1 MPVSLTMNR
10 GEFLACATMAAAGHF
25 FAHPRR
31 AHAVR
36 EKEIALFNGRS
47 LDGWIQVENSAT
59 SFSGNDISDP
69 AGLANSILN
78 RSNAVA
84 AFLNSAL
91 DDGVMASLTISA
103 SPNADEVKALH
114 SQLAKDLNRVISGPL
129 LYDKARFEGVHLR
142 PETRKL
148 LHQNLT
154 GRRLVELNRM
164 LLADAF
170 PADLSSVSPGWTVK
184 EGAMASTGSG
194 RGVIYTAQDF
204 PRFRLTF
211 TMRHV
216 SGSPDHQACVL
227 IFCARPSWNEIP
239 LDALGGIQFQV
250 PRGGHWDYRPGHN
263 TAGGDEFTTVTRVAF
278 DPHEWSGVE
287 IVADA
292 SAGIARMA
300 VAQPVGSKATEVL
313 DFRDPSAGRIGPIAL
328 QMHNAGLF
336 DEYKNL
342 TIDTDPAT
350 LDLATTK

>member
-1 MPVSLTMNR
+1 MNR
-10 GEFLACATMAAAGHF
+10 GKFLACATMAAASHLFSDFG
-25 FAHPRR
+25 R
-31 AHAVR
+31 ANAKR
-36 EKEIALFNGRS
+36 EREIALFNGKT
-47 LDGWIQVENSAT
+47 LEGWIQIENSAIA
-59 SFSGNDISDP
+59 FSGNDISDP
-69 AGLANSILN
+69 AGLASSILN
-78 RSNAVA
+78 GSNGVA

-91 DDGVMASLTISA
+91 DDVAKAALTRSA
-103 SPNADEVKALH
+103 SPNADDVKALR
-114 SQLAKDLNRVISGPL
+114 SQLAKDLNRVITGPL
-129 LYDKARFEGVHLR
+129 LFDKARFEGVHLR

-148 LHQNLT
+148 LHQNPT

-170 PADLSSVSPGWTVK
+170 PADLAPVSPGWTVK

-194 RGVIYTAQDF
+194 RGVIYTVQDF
-204 PRFRLTF
+204 QRFRLTF

-227 IFCARPSWNEIP
+227 IFCARPPWNEIP

-263 TAGGDEFTTVTRVAF
+263 TAGGDEFTTVAGAAF
-278 DPHEWSGVE
+278 DPHEWSRVE

-350 LDLATTK
+350 LDLITTK

>member
-148 LHQNLT
+148 LHQNPT

-204 PRFRLTF
+204 QRFRLTF

-227 IFCARPSWNEIP
+227 IFCARRPGMSF
-239 LDALGGIQFQV
+239 LSTRLGAFSFKYREVELGLPAWAQYCRGRRIHDCNQGCLRSSRV
-250 PRGGHWDYRPGHN
+250 ERGGDC
-263 TAGGDEFTTVTRVAF
+263 GG
-278 DPHEWSGVE
+278 S
-287 IVADA
+287 